1 MSIYTPKQIKELFLQ
16 KNLRP
21 KKMMGQNFL
30 IDKKALSAMVATAEL
45 TADDIVLEIGP
56 GLGGLTVALAQRVKK
71 VMAIERDKQLIELL
85 RENIASEKLNDKVEI
100 VAGDILELPMT
111 NDQLQNYKLISNLPY
126 EISSPVLWKFL
137 YEETASPQLMVLM
150 LQKEVAEKIT
160 ARPGAMS
167 LLSVLGQFYA
177 KVALVAKV
185 SKSSFWPAPKVD
197 SAIVRFNVG
206 VGFKLALPD
215 GFNER
220 GFFKMV
226 KAGFSSPRKKLIN
239 NLISFRPTEVR
250 SLTKAGLEGVFK
262 KINLDFGIRAEDLS
276 VENWIDIYRSF

>member
-1 MSIYTPKQIKELFLQ
+1 
-16 KNLRP
+16 
-21 KKMMGQNFL
+21 MGQNFL

-150 LQKEVAEKIT
+150 LQ
-160 ARPGAMS
+160 
-167 LLSVLGQFYA
+167 
-177 KVALVAKV
+177 
-185 SKSSFWPAPKVD
+185 
-197 SAIVRFNVG
+197 N
-206 VGFKLALPD
+206 
-215 GFNER
+215 
-220 GFFKMV
+220 
-226 KAGFSSPRKKLIN
+226 
-239 NLISFRPTEVR
+239 
-250 SLTKAGLEGVFK
+250 
-262 KINLDFGIRAEDLS
+262 
-276 VENWIDIYRSF
+276 